1 MSREGSVTEFTTR
14 FPSSLLLCFK
24 LQKTQKTPKAQQN
37 KKPQTKNPDDS
48 DEAWLMT
55 LSKQSKLHWSKEE
68 HFS

>member
-48 DEAWLMT
+48 DEA
-55 LSKQSKLHWSKEE
+55 
-68 HFS
+68 